1 MSTRFSHS
9 RVEVFDRCPFKYR
22 LRYVD
27 GLDTIPNTDADNALI
42 LGTALHTG
50 IEEGVEQ
57 ALDFYKNSFPVLT
70 DDHIHEMMKLE
81 AMIPKAKAMLP
92 PGGTFELPIGNADF
106 IGFMDYLVPVGKGL
120 KLDGLITGEDL
131 DEFEAFDLYD
141 FKYSNNAKN
150 YAVSGQL
157 HEYKYWYELTHPGH
171 RIRNMYFLIVPKPKI
186 RQKSTETLSQFRDRL
201 QAALKDAEPTLMP
214 VQYNPMKIV
223 DFLTDVKHMVEA
235 TDFPKNPNHFCGWC
249 EYEEYCQ
256 KGWDYMLLPKN
267 ERRDLNATKKKVV
280 WLYGAPFSGKTF
292 FANQFPDPLMLNT
305 DGNIKFVD
313 APYIAIRD
321 TVTVEGRITK
331 RKLAYE
337 VFMDAVAELEKKQND
352 FRTIVVDLLED
363 VYESCRVY
371 ICDRQGWK
379 HESDDSFRAWD
390 MVRSE
395 FLNTLKRLVNL
406 DYENIIL
413 ISHEDRSRDLTRK
426 GGDKISSIKP
436 NLQDKV
442 ANKVAGMVD
451 LVARIV
457 ADDDERVLSF
467 KTSEVIFGGG
477 RLTVRDKEI
486 PLTYDAF
493 CEVYE
498 EANQKAAGA
507 VKRGGNAPATPA
519 PETTDTPTTAPSR
532 RGRKAKAETP
542 PPADNYDPAEDAA
555 KAACGDPDGT
565 WTPGGGEKD
574 DSVPVDE
581 PATGDT
587 PPWSDLPKCPD
598 GDRIFKQH
606 DQNPEIPL
614 CPSID
619 AGHRCHKEGGPDG
632 CPLWDRPK
640 TPAEEAAPKTDANP
654 PRRTRK
660 KREE

>member
-1 MSTRFSHS
+1 M
-9 RVEVFDRCPFKYR
+9 FDRCPFKYR

-92 PGGTFELPIGNADF
+92 PGGTFELPIGNGDF
-106 IGFMDYLVPVGKGL
+106 IGFMDYLVPV
-120 KLDGLITGEDL
+120 DEDL
-131 DEFEAFDLYD
+131 SGKTEICDGCPKGDCDSAYTGSCPCGKFTTRSKDTFDLYD

-171 RIRNMYFLIVPKPKI
+171 RIRNMYFLIVPKAKI

-214 VQYNPMKIV
+214 VQYNPIKIV

-507 VKRGGNAPATPA
+507 VKRGGNTPATPA

-532 RGRKAKAETP
+532 RGRKAKTETP
-542 PPADNYDPAEDAA
+542 PPADNYDPVEDAA
-555 KAACGDPDGT
+555 KAACGDPDT
-565 WTPGGGEKD
+565 
-574 DSVPVDE
+574 VAE

-587 PPWSDLPKCPD
+587 PPWNDLPKCPD

-640 TPAEEAAPKTDANP
+640 AQAEEPAPKTDTNP

>member
-1 MSTRFSHS
+1 MRVSHS
-9 RVEVFDRCPFKYR
+9 RVEVFDRCPYKYR
-22 LRYVD
+22 LRYVE
-27 GLDTIPNTDADNALI
+27 GIDTIPNTDADNALI

-92 PGGTFELPIGNADF
+92 PGGSFELPIGNGDF
-106 IGFMDYLVPVGKGL
+106 IGFMDYLWPCGWDSRTNETL
-120 KLDGLITGEDL
+120 
-131 DEFEAFDLYD
+131 FDLYD

-223 DFLTDVKHMVEA
+223 DFLTDVKHMIEA

-337 VFMDAVAELEKKQND
+337 VFTDAVTELEKKQND

-507 VKRGGNAPATPA
+507 VKRGGNTPATPA

-532 RGRKAKAETP
+532 RGRKAKTVTP
-542 PPADNYDPAEDAA
+542 PPAGNYDPAEDAA

-587 PPWSDLPKCPD
+587 PPWNDLPKCPD
-598 GDRIFKQH
+598 GERIFRQH

-640 TPAEEAAPKTDANP
+640 AQAEEPAPKTDANP

>member
-1 MSTRFSHS
+1 M
-9 RVEVFDRCPFKYR
+9 E
-22 LRYVD
+22 
-27 GLDTIPNTDADNALI
+27 GIDTIPNTDADNALI
-42 LGTALHTG
+42 LGTALHAG

-81 AMIPKAKAMLP
+81 VMIPKAKAMLP
-92 PGGTFELPIGNADF
+92 PGGFFELPIGNDDF

-120 KLDGLITGEDL
+120 IAGEDL
-131 DEFEAFDLYD
+131 DEFELFDLYD

-214 VQYNPMKIV
+214 IQYNPMKIV

-337 VFMDAVAELEKKQND
+337 VFMETVAELEKKQND

-395 FLNTLKRLVNL
+395 FLNALKRLVNL

-486 PLTYDAF
+486 PLTYGAF

-507 VKRGGNAPATPA
+507 MKRGGNTPDTSA
-519 PETTDTPTTAPSR
+519 PETTDTATTAPSR

-542 PPADNYDPAEDAA
+542 PIESVDEGDNEAEVITAR
-555 KAACGDPDGT
+555 PEGT

-574 DSVPVDE
+574 DSVPIAE
-581 PATGDT
+581 PAIDDI
-587 PPWSDLPKCPD
+587 PPWEDHSKA
-598 GDRIFKQH
+598 Q
-606 DQNPEIPL
+606 
-614 CPSID
+614 
-619 AGHRCHKEGGPDG
+619 
-632 CPLWDRPK
+632 
-640 TPAEEAAPKTDANP
+640 AEEPAPKMDDIP
-654 PRRTRK
+654 PHRTRK
-660 KREE
+660 KREK

>member
-1 MSTRFSHS
+1 
-9 RVEVFDRCPFKYR
+9 VE
-22 LRYVD
+22 
-27 GLDTIPNTDADNALI
+27 GIDTIPNTDADNALI

-92 PGGTFELPIGNADF
+92 PGGSFELPIGNADF

-201 QAALKDAEPTLMP
+201 QAALKDAEPSLLP
-214 VQYNPMKIV
+214 VQYDPMKIV
-223 DFLTDVKHMVEA
+223 DFLTGTKHMVEA

-249 EYEEYCQ
+249 EYQEYCE

-267 ERRDLNATKKKVV
+267 ERRNLNATKKKVV

-507 VKRGGNAPATPA
+507 VKRGGNTPATPA

-532 RGRKAKAETP
+532 RGRKAKTATP

-565 WTPGGGEKD
+565 WTPGGGEAD
-574 DSVPVDE
+574 DSDPMGQTE
-581 PATGDT
+581 PKA
-587 PPWSDLPKCPD
+587 LPKCPD
-598 GDRIFKQH
+598 GERIFKQFN
-606 DQNPEIPL
+606 DSKGEIPL
-614 CPSID
+614 CPNID
-619 AGHRCHKEGGPDG
+619 AGHCCHKEGGPDA

-640 TPAEEAAPKTDANP
+640 DTEPAPKMDVNP

-660 KREE
+660 KREPHED

>member
-1 MSTRFSHS
+1 M
-9 RVEVFDRCPFKYR
+9 
-22 LRYVD
+22 
-27 GLDTIPNTDADNALI
+27 
-42 LGTALHTG
+42 
-50 IEEGVEQ
+50 
-57 ALDFYKNSFPVLT
+57 
-70 DDHIHEMMKLE
+70 
-81 AMIPKAKAMLP
+81 
-92 PGGTFELPIGNADF
+92 
-106 IGFMDYLVPVGKGL
+106 
-120 KLDGLITGEDL
+120 
-131 DEFEAFDLYD
+131 
-141 FKYSNNAKN
+141 
-150 YAVSGQL
+150 
-157 HEYKYWYELTHPGH
+157 
-171 RIRNMYFLIVPKPKI
+171 
-186 RQKSTETLSQFRDRL
+186 
-201 QAALKDAEPTLMP
+201 
-214 VQYNPMKIV
+214 
-223 DFLTDVKHMVEA
+223 
-235 TDFPKNPNHFCGWC
+235 
-249 EYEEYCQ
+249 
-256 KGWDYMLLPKN
+256 
-267 ERRDLNATKKKVV
+267 
-280 WLYGAPFSGKTF
+280 
-292 FANQFPDPLMLNT
+292 
-305 DGNIKFVD
+305 
-313 APYIAIRD
+313 
-321 TVTVEGRITK
+321 
-331 RKLAYE
+331 
-337 VFMDAVAELEKKQND
+337 
-352 FRTIVVDLLED
+352 
-363 VYESCRVY
+363 
-371 ICDRQGWK
+371 
-379 HESDDSFRAWD
+379 
-390 MVRSE
+390 
-395 FLNTLKRLVNL
+395 NL

-507 VKRGGNAPATPA
+507 VKRGGN
-519 PETTDTPTTAPSR
+519 
-532 RGRKAKAETP
+532 TP

-565 WTPGGGEKD
+565 WTPGGGEQD
-574 DSVPVDE
+574 DSVSVAE

-587 PPWSDLPKCPD
+587 PPWDNLPKCPD
-598 GDRIFKQH
+598 GERIFRQH

-640 TPAEEAAPKTDANP
+640 AQAEEPAPKTDANP

>member
-1 MSTRFSHS
+1 M
-9 RVEVFDRCPFKYR
+9 
-22 LRYVD
+22 RYVE
-27 GLDTIPNTDADNALI
+27 GIDTIPNTDADNALI
-42 LGTALHTG
+42 LGTALHIG
-50 IEEGVEQ
+50 IEEGIEQ
-57 ALDFYKNSFPVLT
+57 ALDFYQNSFPVLT
-70 DDHIHEMMKLE
+70 DDHINEMIKLE

-92 PGGTFELPIGNADF
+92 PGGAFELPIGNADF
-106 IGFMDYLVPVGKGL
+106 IGFMDYLIPVGKGL

-141 FKYSNNAKN
+141 FKYSNNAKS

-171 RIRNMYFLIVPKPKI
+171 RIRNMYFLIVPKVKI

-201 QAALKDAEPTLMP
+201 QDALKDAEPTLLP
-214 VQYNPMKIV
+214 IQYDPMKVV
-223 DFLTDVKHMVEA
+223 DFLTSVKHMVEA
-235 TDFPKNPNHFCGWC
+235 TEFPKNPNHFCGWC
-249 EYEEYCQ
+249 EYEEFCQ

-337 VFMDAVAELEKKQND
+337 VFMETVAELEKKQND

-457 ADDDERVLSF
+457 ADDDERVMSF

-477 RLTVRDKEI
+477 RLTVHEKEI

-498 EANQKAAGA
+498 EANQRAAGA
-507 VKRGGNAPATPA
+507 VKRGGNTPATPA
-519 PETTDTPTTAPSR
+519 PETTGTATTAPSR

-542 PPADNYDPAEDAA
+542 APVDTYDPVEDAA
-555 KAACGDPDGT
+555 KAAAGDPDGT
-565 WTPGGGEKD
+565 WTPGGGEAD
-574 DSVPVDE
+574 DSDPMGQTE
-581 PATGDT
+581 PKA
-587 PPWSDLPKCPD
+587 LPKCPD
-598 GDRIFKQH
+598 GERIFKQFN
-606 DQNPEIPL
+606 DSKGEIPL
-614 CPSID
+614 CPNID
-619 AGHRCHKEGGPDG
+619 AGHCCHKEGGPDA

-640 TPAEEAAPKTDANP
+640 DTEPAPKMDVNP

-660 KREE
+660 KREPHED

>member
-1 MSTRFSHS
+1 M
-9 RVEVFDRCPFKYR
+9 
-22 LRYVD
+22 RYVE
-27 GLDTIPNTDADNALI
+27 GIDTIPNTDPDNALI

-57 ALDFYKNSFPVLT
+57 ALEFYQHSFPVLT
-70 DDHIHEMMKLE
+70 DDHINEMIKLE
-81 AMIPKAKAMLP
+81 AMIPKAKALLP
-92 PGGTFELPIGNADF
+92 PGGAFELPIGNADF
-106 IGFMDYLVPVGKGL
+106 IGFMDYLVPIGKGL

-131 DEFEAFDLYD
+131 EEFEAFDLYD
-141 FKYSNNAKN
+141 FKYSNNAKT

-171 RIRNMYFLIVPKPKI
+171 RIRNMYFLIVPKVKI
-186 RQKSTETLSQFRDRL
+186 KQKKTETLLQFRDRL
-201 QAALKDAEPTLMP
+201 QDALKEAEPTLVP
-214 VQYNPMKIV
+214 IQFDPMKV
-223 DFLTDVKHMVEA
+223 VGFMTNVKHMVEA
-235 TDFPKNPNHFCGWC
+235 AEFPKNPNHFCGWC
-249 EYEEYCQ
+249 EYEEYCM

-313 APYIAIRD
+313 APYISIRD
-321 TVTVEGRITK
+321 VVTVEGRLTK

-337 VFMDAVAELEKKQND
+337 VFMEAVAELEKQQND
-352 FRTIVVDLLED
+352 FKTIVVDLLED

-390 MVRSE
+390 MVTSE
-395 FLNTLKRLVNL
+395 FLNTLKRLINM

-426 GGDKISSIKP
+426 GGDKITSIRP
-436 NLQDKV
+436 NMREKI

-477 RLTVRDKEI
+477 RLTVHNKEI
-486 PLTYDAF
+486 PLDYEAF

-507 VKRGGNAPATPA
+507 VKRGGDVTTTPKPETSDSGEQRSTRRAKKAKEEAPA
-519 PETTDTPTTAPSR
+519 PEPVNDDHD
-532 RGRKAKAETP
+532 AE
-542 PPADNYDPAEDAA
+542 
-555 KAACGDPDGT
+555 G
-565 WTPGGGEKD
+565 
-574 DSVPVDE
+574 S
-581 PATGDT
+581 ATGD
-587 PPWSDLPKCPD
+587 P
-598 GDRIFKQH
+598 
-606 DQNPEIPL
+606 
-614 CPSID
+614 
-619 AGHRCHKEGGPDG
+619 
-632 CPLWDRPK
+632 
-640 TPAEEAAPKTDANP
+640 TPANNGTTETPALGG
-654 PRRTRK
+654 
-660 KREE
+660 

>member
-1 MSTRFSHS
+1 M
-9 RVEVFDRCPFKYR
+9 E
-22 LRYVD
+22 
-27 GLDTIPNTDADNALI
+27 GIDTIPNTDADNALI

-92 PGGTFELPIGNADF
+92 PGGTFELPIGNGDF
-106 IGFMDYLVPVGKGL
+106 IGFMDYLVPV
-120 KLDGLITGEDL
+120 DEDL
-131 DEFEAFDLYD
+131 SGKTEICDGCPKGDCDSAYTGSCPCGKFTTRSKDTFDLYD

-171 RIRNMYFLIVPKPKI
+171 RIRNMYFLIVPKAKI

-507 VKRGGNAPATPA
+507 VKRGGNTPATPA
-519 PETTDTPTTAPSR
+519 PEITDTPTTAPSR
-532 RGRKAKAETP
+532 RGRKVKTVTP

-574 DSVPVDE
+574 DSVPVAE

-587 PPWSDLPKCPD
+587 PPWNDLPKCPD
-598 GDRIFKQH
+598 GERIFRQH

-640 TPAEEAAPKTDANP
+640 AQAEEPAPETDANP

-660 KREE
+660 KREA

>member
-1 MSTRFSHS
+1 M
-9 RVEVFDRCPFKYR
+9 
-22 LRYVD
+22 RYVE
-27 GLDTIPNTDADNALI
+27 GIDTIPNTDADNALI

-131 DEFEAFDLYD
+131 NEFEAFDLYD

-186 RQKSTETLSQFRDRL
+186 RQKSTEALSQFRDRL

-507 VKRGGNAPATPA
+507 VKRGGNTPATPA

-532 RGRKAKAETP
+532 RGRKAKTATP

-565 WTPGGGEKD
+565 WTPGGGERMILFLLLNRPPVTPRLGTIFPNARTVNAFS
-574 DSVPVDE
+574 DS
-581 PATGDT
+581 T
-587 PPWSDLPKCPD
+587 
-598 GDRIFKQH
+598 I
-606 DQNPEIPL
+606 
-614 CPSID
+614 
-619 AGHRCHKEGGPDG
+619 
-632 CPLWDRPK
+632 
-640 TPAEEAAPKTDANP
+640 
-654 PRRTRK
+654 RTRK
-660 KREE
+660 SPFVRPLTLATVATRKAAPMVAPCGIAPRHRQRNPHPRRMLTRPAVPGRSVKNNG

>member
-1 MSTRFSHS
+1 M
-9 RVEVFDRCPFKYR
+9 E
-22 LRYVD
+22 
-27 GLDTIPNTDADNALI
+27 GIDTIPNTDADNALI

-92 PGGTFELPIGNADF
+92 PGGTFELPIGNSDF

-131 DEFEAFDLYD
+131 NEFEAFDLYD

-201 QAALKDAEPTLMP
+201 QAALKDSEPTLMP

-413 ISHEDRSRDLTRK
+413 ISHEDRSRDLIR
-426 GGDKISSIKP
+426 
-436 NLQDKV
+436 
-442 ANKVAGMVD
+442 
-451 LVARIV
+451 
-457 ADDDERVLSF
+457 
-467 KTSEVIFGGG
+467 
-477 RLTVRDKEI
+477 
-486 PLTYDAF
+486 
-493 CEVYE
+493 
-498 EANQKAAGA
+498 
-507 VKRGGNAPATPA
+507 
-519 PETTDTPTTAPSR
+519 
-532 RGRKAKAETP
+532 
-542 PPADNYDPAEDAA
+542 
-555 KAACGDPDGT
+555 
-565 WTPGGGEKD
+565 
-574 DSVPVDE
+574 
-581 PATGDT
+581 
-587 PPWSDLPKCPD
+587 
-598 GDRIFKQH
+598 
-606 DQNPEIPL
+606 
-614 CPSID
+614 
-619 AGHRCHKEGGPDG
+619 
-632 CPLWDRPK
+632 
-640 TPAEEAAPKTDANP
+640 
-654 PRRTRK
+654 
-660 KREE
+660 

>member
-1 MSTRFSHS
+1 M
-9 RVEVFDRCPFKYR
+9 FDRCPFKYR

-106 IGFMDYLVPVGKGL
+106 IGFMDYLVPV
-120 KLDGLITGEDL
+120 DEDL
-131 DEFEAFDLYD
+131 SGKTEICDACPKGDCGSAYTGSCPCGKFTARSKDTFDLYD

-214 VQYNPMKIV
+214 IQYNPMKIV

-477 RLTVRDKEI
+477 RLTVHNKEI
-486 PLTYDAF
+486 PLDYEAF

-507 VKRGGNAPATPA
+507 MKHGGNTPATPA
-519 PETTDTPTTAPSR
+519 PETADSGEQKPTRRSR
-532 RGRKAKAETP
+532 KPKEEE
-542 PPADNYDPAEDAA
+542 PPAPNPEDVEDAER
-555 KAACGDPDGT
+555 AAAGDPDGT
-565 WTPGGGEKD
+565 WTPGGGDVD
-574 DSVPVDE
+574 DSINSTDF
-581 PATGDT
+581 
-587 PPWSDLPKCPD
+587 PKCPD
-598 GDRIFKQH
+598 GDRIFQQNR
-606 DQNPEIPL
+606 DNPEIPL
-614 CPSID
+614 CPNID
-619 AGHRCHKEGGPDG
+619 PLQCCHKEGGPDA

-640 TPAEEAAPKTDANP
+640 EDDPAPKMDVNP
-654 PRRTRK
+654 SRRTRK
-660 KREE
+660 KREPHEN

>member
-1 MSTRFSHS
+1 M
-9 RVEVFDRCPFKYR
+9 E
-22 LRYVD
+22 
-27 GLDTIPNTDADNALI
+27 GIDTIPNTDADNALI

-106 IGFMDYLVPVGKGL
+106 IGFMDYLVPV
-120 KLDGLITGEDL
+120 DEDL
-131 DEFEAFDLYD
+131 SGKTEICDGCPKGDCDSAYTGSCPCGKFTARSKDTFDLYD

-321 TVTVEGRITK
+321 TVTVEGRMTK

-457 ADDDERVLSF
+457 ADDNERVLSF

-477 RLTVRDKEI
+477 RLTVHNKEI

-507 VKRGGNAPATPA
+507 VKRGGNTPATPA
-519 PETTDTPTTAPSR
+519 PETTDTATTAPSR
-532 RGRKAKAETP
+532 RGRKAKTETP
-542 PPADNYDPAEDAA
+542 PP
-555 KAACGDPDGT
+555 G
-565 WTPGGGEKD
+565 
-574 DSVPVDE
+574 
-581 PATGDT
+581 
-587 PPWSDLPKCPD
+587 
-598 GDRIFKQH
+598 
-606 DQNPEIPL
+606 
-614 CPSID
+614 
-619 AGHRCHKEGGPDG
+619 
-632 CPLWDRPK
+632 
-640 TPAEEAAPKTDANP
+640 
-654 PRRTRK
+654 
-660 KREE
+660 